1 MLKGVIFDFNGTL
14 FFDSNYHLEVF
25 KQLKKEITGKE
36 LTLQE
41 MEKEYSGRPNIEI
54 FKKMSNNTFSLEQCE
69 YYSQRKEEMYR
80 ELVRKNDSHLCNGAI
95 ELFEF
100 LKKRNVPFT
109 IASASIKENIDFFVE
124 YFGLDQWFDV
134 NQIVYDDGSYKDKT
148 KMFLEANKRLHV
160 QNHILIFE
168 DSLSGIQCATKV
180 GASLIVIE
188 RNNLKD
194 FYSDYPIIQVVKDLS
209 ESLEAVKEL
218 SEEA

>member
-80 ELVRKNDSHLCNGAI
+80 ELVRKNDSHLCNGVF

-100 LKKRNVPFT
+100 LKKRKIPFT

-148 KMFLEANKRLHV
+148 KMFLEAKKRLHV

-194 FYSDYPIIQVVKDLS
+194 LYSDYPIIKAVKDLS

-218 SEEA
+218 CEEA

>member
-14 FFDSNYHLEVF
+14 FFDSNYHYEVF
-25 KQLKKEITGKE
+25 KQLKKEITGQE

-54 FKKMSNNTFSLEQCE
+54 FKKMSKNTFSLEQCE

-95 ELFEF
+95 DLFEF
-100 LKKRNVPFT
+100 LKKRNIPFT

-124 YFGLDQWFDV
+124 CFHLNQWFDV
-134 NQIVYDDGSYKDKT
+134 DQIVYDDGSYKDKT
-148 KMFLEANKRLHV
+148 MMFLDAMNRLHV
-160 QNHILIFE
+160 QDHFLIFE

-188 RNNLKD
+188 RDNLKD
-194 FYSDYPIIQVVKDLS
+194 CYSDYPIIKVVKDLS
-209 ESLEAVKEL
+209 GSLEAVNKL
-218 SEEA
+218 CEA